1 MKFWD
6 RVRNTPF
13 FIRLFN
19 WEYWPTICFYWPML
33 IYAPVLA
40 LRSRTTT
47 FFSAANPGIYLSGFG
62 LESKYDTIQKVPAA
76 HRPKSLRLPPRAAWA
91 EVERALRN
99 TGIDFPL
106 IAKPDVGFRGLLV
119 QKIVSP
125 QELRAYL
132 EQYPFPFLLQEF
144 LTQPAEVGVLYYR
157 LPEWDRG
164 KITSLTLKEFL
175 SVEGD
180 GRSTVEELIERKP
193 RAHLQLERL
202 RRLQPEILSTIPE
215 AGRRVPLGVVG
226 NHSKGTLFING
237 NDRIDEDLIAVFER
251 VSRQI
256 DGFYYG
262 RFDIKCDSL
271 ESLKTG
277 GPFKIIELNGICS
290 EPTHIYDPGRIS
302 YFGALREV
310 LRHWAIVR
318 RVSLANHRRGVPYEK
333 PGKVIQAFRGLFAY
347 QKKIVEIDSL

>member
-1 MKFWD
+1 MF
-6 RVRNTPF
+6 V
-13 FIRLFN
+13 
-19 WEYWPTICFYWPML
+19 
-33 IYAPVLA
+33 YAPILA
-40 LRSRTTT
+40 LRSRSTT

-62 LESKYDTIQKVPAA
+62 VESKYDTIQKVPAA
-76 HRPKSLRLPPRAAWA
+76 HRPKSVLLPAYPLWS
-91 EVERALRN
+91 EVEKSLEAA
-99 TGIDFPL
+99 GINFPL

-119 QKIVSP
+119 RKIDRAE
-125 QELRAYL
+125 ELRAYL
-132 EQYPFPFLLQEF
+132 EKYSFPFLLQEF

-164 KITSLTLKEFL
+164 RITSLTLKEFL

-180 GRSTVEELIERKP
+180 GLSTVEELIERKP

-202 RRLQPEILSTIPE
+202 RHLQPETLSTIPE

-237 NDRIDEDLIAVFER
+237 KDRIDEDLVEVFER

-277 GPFKIIELNGICS
+277 GPFKVIELNGICS
-290 EPTHIYDPGRIS
+290 EPTHIYDPSRIG

-310 LRHWAIVR
+310 LKHWAIVR
-318 RVSLANHRRGVPYEK
+318 RVSWANHRRGVPYEK
-333 PGKVIQAFRGLFAY
+333 PGKVIRAFRGLFAY
-347 QKKIVEIDSL
+347 QKKIEEIGSV